1 MLFVKSLHWHHNGRD
16 SVSNHQPHDCLFSR
30 IFRRR
35 SKETSKFRVTGL
47 CVGNSPGTGEFPHKW
62 PVRRKMFPFDEVIMD
77 SFHFRIDIRGL
88 WYVADRPT
96 HKQLRCYV
104 AKTTFAKSIPAL
116 LTNPGVNQMAKML
129 KTTLSNILLW
139 LKWWPKFG

>member
-1 MLFVKSLHWHHNGRD
+1 MLFVKSLHWHHNGCD

-30 IFRRR
+30 LFRRR

-47 CVGNSPGTGEFPHKW
+47 CVGNSPGTGEFPQKW
-62 PVRRKMFPFDEVIMD
+62 PVTRKMFPFDEVIMD

-88 WYVADRPT
+88 WYVVDRPT

-116 LTNPGVNQMAKML
+116 LTNPGVNKMAKML